1 MSFLWEEKV
10 LIIIPTYNERLTIRS
25 LVVELFNLYPKVS
38 ICVVDDSSP
47 DGTGEEAKKLA
58 TEFNDKFFTIS
69 RPKKSG
75 RGNAVVEGLKFG
87 LKQSKFEY
95 FVEMDSDF
103 SHDPKDLQRIMHES
117 NDYDIVVGSRY
128 LSESRIVNWPLGR
141 KCFSLCANF
150 LVRQMLKL
158 PLSDCTNG
166 YRCYSYEAVRTLDFE
181 GIHGSGFI
189 VLSSIAY
196 QQFLK
201 GFSFFEVPTLFV
213 NRTRGHSSFSIGEVT
228 HSILTLWKIRSKSHL
243 TQR

>member
-25 LVVELFNLYPKVS
+25 LVVELFNLYSKVS

-141 KCFSLCANF
+141 
-150 LVRQMLKL
+150 R
-158 PLSDCTNG
+158 
-166 YRCYSYEAVRTLDFE
+166 
-181 GIHGSGFI
+181 
-189 VLSSIAY
+189 
-196 QQFLK
+196 
-201 GFSFFEVPTLFV
+201 FF
-213 NRTRGHSSFSIGEVT
+213 
-228 HSILTLWKIRSKSHL
+228 
-243 TQR
+243 

>member
-128 LSESRIVNWPLGR
+128 LSESRIVNLPLGR
-141 KCFSLCANF
+141 RIFSLCANY
-150 LVRQMLKL
+150 LVRYLLKI

-166 YRCYSYEAVRTLDFE
+166 YRCYSHEAVRILDFDS
-181 GIHGSGFI
+181 IYGSGFI

-196 QQFLK
+196 QQLLK
-201 GFSFFEVPTLFV
+201 GLSFFEVPTLFV
-213 NRTRGHSSFSIGEVT
+213 NRTRGHSSFSIGEVA
-228 HSILTLWKIRSKSHL
+228 HAILTLWKIRTKF
-243 TQR
+243 RFYEK

>member
-1 MSFLWEEKV
+1 MGFLWEEKV
-10 LIIIPTYNERLTIRS
+10 LIIIPTFNERLTIRS

-47 DGTGEEAKKLA
+47 DGTGEVARELAK
-58 TEFNDKFFTIS
+58 EFNDKFFTIS

-87 LKQSKFEY
+87 LKQSKYEY

-103 SHDPKDLQRIMHES
+103 SHDPKDLQRIMQKS
-117 NDYDIVVGSRY
+117 NDYDIIVGSRY

-141 KCFSLCANF
+141 KIFSLFANI
-150 LVRQMLKL
+150 LVRYLLKI

-166 YRCYSYEAVRTLDFE
+166 YRCYSYAAVRALDFDD
-181 GIHGSGFI
+181 IHGSGFI

-201 GFSFFEVPTLFV
+201 GLSFFEVPTLFV
-213 NRTRGHSSFSIGEVT
+213 NRTRGHSSFSIGEIA
-228 HSILTLWKIRSKSHL
+228 HSIRTLWKIRTKSHL
-243 TQR
+243 IQR